1 MPLRVVHVI
10 SNLGTGGAE
19 TMLVRLLSADRKPHD
34 HAVISFL
41 SDGALAPDVRTLGVD
56 LFEMG
61 AKRSAGTA
69 LLLPGLARLLT
80 QLQPDVVQGWMYH
93 ANVAASASRF
103 LMRSRPPV
111 LWNIRQTLQ
120 KLSNNSLLT
129 QGTILAGTLLRGS
142 PAGIVYNSTESA
154 DQHERVGYPRAKR
167 IIIENGFDLKAFQP
181 REIARQSLMHVLG
194 LEGTPILIGRV
205 ARKAAQKDDP
215 TLFAAFAE
223 VAAEQADVHLVLIG
237 PGMDRTDPDLD
248 RLARDTS
255 ASERIHFLGPRRDV
269 ADLTAGFDVA
279 VSSSAHSEGFSN
291 VIAEAMAAGVPAV
304 ATDVGEARR
313 IVGDDSRIVSP
324 GRPDALATAMARIL
338 ALSDSDRNVLGQ
350 SDRTRIEQSF
360 GIETIA
366 ARYSALWQE
375 TAGQAG
381 SPAPGAPRDV

>member
-19 TMLVRLLSADRKPHD
+19 TMLVRLLAADRKRHE

-41 SDGALAPDVRTLGVD
+41 SDGALAPDVRGLGVD

-80 QLQPDVVQGWMYH
+80 RLQPDVVQGWMYH

-103 LMRSRPPV
+103 FMRSRPPV

-129 QGTILAGTLLRGS
+129 QGTILAGTLLRAS

-154 DQHERVGYPRAKR
+154 IQHERLGYPQTKR
-167 IIIENGFDLKAFQP
+167 IIIENGFDLAAFQP
-181 REIARQSLMHVLG
+181 REAARKNLMKALG
-194 LEGTPILIGRV
+194 LEGTPVLIGRV
-205 ARKAAQKDDP
+205 ARKAVQKDDP

-223 VAAEQADVHLVLIG
+223 IAAQHKDAQLVLIG
-237 PGMDRTDPDLD
+237 PGMDRTDPELD
-248 RLARDTS
+248 RLARDTL
-255 ASERIHFLGPRRDV
+255 ACERIHFLGPRRDIT
-269 ADLTAGFDVA
+269 DLTAGFDIA

-291 VIAEAMAAGVPAV
+291 VIAEAMAAGVPVV

-313 IVGDDSRIVSP
+313 IVEDDSRIAPP
-324 GRPDALATAMARIL
+324 GRPDALAAAIVRIL
-338 ALSDSDRNVLGQ
+338 ALSDSDRHILGQ
-350 SDRTRIEQSF
+350 SDRNRIEKSF

-366 ARYSALWQE
+366 ARYGALWQK
-375 TAGQAG
+375 TAGRAG
-381 SPAPGAPRDV
+381 SSAPEGSQDG